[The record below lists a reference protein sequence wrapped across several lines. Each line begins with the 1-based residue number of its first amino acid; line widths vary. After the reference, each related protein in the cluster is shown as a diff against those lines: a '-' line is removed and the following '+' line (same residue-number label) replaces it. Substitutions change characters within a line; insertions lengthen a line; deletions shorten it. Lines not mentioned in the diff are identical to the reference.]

1 MRKTTAIGSALLTAT
16 ALVLGGGAA
25 ASAASAVSANVS
37 DPSGLYFFDAARNV
51 VAHYPAPPAGCTPVP
66 STATLHAAWGAGFSR
81 FQFFNTADCTGSFT
95 VLDTLRSYSAE
106 RFKSFVPIP

>member
-16 ALVLGGGAA
+16 TLVLGLGTA
-25 ASAASAVSANVS
+25 ASAASAASANPS
-37 DPSGLYFFDAARNV
+37 DPVGLYFFDAARNV

-66 STATLHAAWGAGFSR
+66 ATATLHAAWDAGFSR
-81 FQFFNTADCTGSFT
+81 FQFFGTADCTGTFT
-95 VLDTLRSYSAE
+95 VLDTLRSYSAG